1 MVVNVSITFLFMYRR
16 ANCLTGKIISPL
28 SCGSSF
34 PPSFPVSIYPSD
46 FFILKVLSLLCFF
59 CVIVDLFLSFYFL
72 PPLTSCIY
80 ITIVLYVIEDYY
92 IWSSKNGHYIIFEW
106 EISDIFICFGAFV
119 QIYDVYYI
127 KYQEYHKGMY
137 DWDKLCQ
144 VSGVKLSI
152 NIILV
157 FVQMFVYKRML
168 LLPEKKNVRIF
179 KIVR

>member
-1 MVVNVSITFLFMYRR
+1 MFFL
-16 ANCLTGKIISPL
+16 CDSGLI
-28 SCGSSF
+28 
-34 PPSFPVSIYPSD
+34 PV
-46 FFILKVLSLLCFF
+46 ILFS
-59 CVIVDLFLSFYFL
+59 
-72 PPLTSCIY
+72 PPLTSRIY

-127 KYQEYHKGMY
+127 KYHEYHKGMY

-157 FVQMFVYKRML
+157 FVQMFVYKTYAA
-168 LLPEKKNVRIF
+168 VT
-179 KIVR
+179 